1 MKECY
6 NIYRAT
12 AQNKGDTKMFKLI
25 NSRGRL
31 TETAK
36 DVFKDAYIAGGA
48 NEFIIFP
55 NAFADDRK
63 YKRVTDLM
71 KSINCGWHAIAGNKE
86 DIYVVRHWFIEAVA
100 DRSERASIEVRNII
114 GWR

>member
-1 MKECY
+1 
-6 NIYRAT
+6 
-12 AQNKGDTKMFKLI
+12 MFKLI

-31 TETAK
+31 TKTAK

-48 NEFIIFP
+48 NEMIIFP
-55 NAFADDRK
+55 NAFSDDRK
-63 YKRVTDLM
+63 YEQITDLM
-71 KSINCGWHAIAGNKE
+71 KSINFEWHALIADNNE
-86 DIYVVRHWFIEAVA
+86 DIYVVRRWFIEAIA

>member
-1 MKECY
+1 
-6 NIYRAT
+6 
-12 AQNKGDTKMFKLI
+12 MFKLI
-25 NSRGRL
+25 NSRGHL
-31 TETAK
+31 TKTAK

-55 NAFADDRK
+55 NAFEDDRK
-63 YKRVTDLM
+63 YERITDLM
-71 KSINCGWHAIAGNKE
+71 RSINFEWHTLISGNNE
-86 DIYVVRHWFIEAVA
+86 DLYVIRRWFIEAVS

>member
-1 MKECY
+1 MKFKMINC
-6 NIYRAT
+6 
-12 AQNKGDTKMFKLI
+12 KGH
-25 NSRGRL
+25 L

-36 DVFKDAYIAGGA
+36 EVFADAYIAGGA

-55 NAFADDRK
+55 NAFADDAK
-63 YKRVTDLM
+63 YERISAMM
-71 KSINCGWHAIAGNKE
+71 KSLNFDARIDHE
-86 DIYVVRHWFIEAVA
+86 DIYVVRRWFIEAVA

>member
-1 MKECY
+1 MKF
-6 NIYRAT
+6 
-12 AQNKGDTKMFKLI
+12 KMI
-25 NSRGRL
+25 NSEGHL
-31 TETAK
+31 TKTAK
-36 DVFKDAYIAGGA
+36 AVFEDAYIAGGA

-63 YKRVTDLM
+63 YERISAMM
-71 KSINCGWHAIAGNKE
+71 KILNFEARIANN
-86 DIYVVRHWFIEAVA
+86 DIYVVRRWFIEAVA